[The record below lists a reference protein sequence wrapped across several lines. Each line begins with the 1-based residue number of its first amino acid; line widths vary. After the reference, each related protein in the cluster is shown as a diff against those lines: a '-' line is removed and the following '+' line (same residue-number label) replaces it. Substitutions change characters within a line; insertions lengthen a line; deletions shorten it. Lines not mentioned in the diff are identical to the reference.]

1 MLLDFLGV
9 EGYNYYRSWPQ
20 LLLLMM
26 FCFAFALFCCFP
38 CVMVGRAGG
47 GGRVFFVGGFSVPPN
62 NVYLAWF
69 SVIVS

>member
-1 MLLDFLGV
+1 MATTFVVDDVL
-9 EGYNYYRSWPQ
+9 
-20 LLLLMM
+20 
-26 FCFAFALFCCFP
+26 FCFCFVLLFSLCN
-38 CVMVGRAGG
+38 GGESGG

>member
-47 GGRVFFVGGFSVPPN
+47 VVVCFLLVDFLS
-62 NVYLAWF
+62 LL
-69 SVIVS
+69 IMCI